1 MTRSTQAHL
10 NCSEYNF
17 GAVYY
22 YFDAV
27 AKLGLGTNYA
37 DRTNY

>member
-10 NCSEYNF
+10 NCAEYNF

-22 YFDAV
+22 HYFDAV

-37 DRTNY
+37 DRTN